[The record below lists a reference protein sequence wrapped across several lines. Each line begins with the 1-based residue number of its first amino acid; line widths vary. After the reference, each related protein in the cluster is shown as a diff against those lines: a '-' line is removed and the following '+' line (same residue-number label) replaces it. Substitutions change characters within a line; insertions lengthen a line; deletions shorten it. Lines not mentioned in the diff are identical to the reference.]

1 MSSLLLLEGDRRESQ
16 RSERLPQ
23 GWGGIWYG
31 VAPATV
37 IDIKDPDGQGRVQV
51 TLPWCPDSGG
61 RRYEAWA
68 RMTTLFAGKDRGS
81 WFLPDVGDELLVAF
95 ENGDPTRPYV
105 LGGLWNGSDSPPA
118 AMDGGGQN
126 NKKMLKSR
134 NGVTI
139 TLDDQQGAET
149 LILETPGGQKL
160 ILKDGP
166 GAVTLEDSNGNS
178 VKLETSGI
186 TVTAS
191 AKVTINASQVAV
203 SAGMVTVD
211 AGMSKF
217 SGVVQADTVITNSI
231 VSASYTPGAGNIW

>member
-1 MSSLLLLEGDRRESQ
+1 MSPLLLLEGDRRESQ
-16 RSERLPQ
+16 RSERLPA

-37 IDIKDPDGQGRVQV
+37 IDIKDPDGQGRVQI

-95 ENGDPTRPYV
+95 ENGDPARPYV
-105 LGGLWNGSDSPPA
+105 LGGLWNGSDSPPES
-118 AMDGGGQN
+118 MDGGGQN
-126 NKKMLKSR
+126 NKKVLKSR

-139 TLDDQQGAET
+139 TLDDQQGGEK

-166 GAVTLEDSNGNS
+166 GAVTVEDSNGNS

-191 AKVTINASQVAV
+191 SKVTINASQVAV